1 MFKFKTYCPLTTAT
15 TERHHKQW
23 MLKATGENHLQ
34 SLKIFY
40 VLRKF
45 VYCSQIRFS

>member
-34 SLKIFY
+34 SLKIFMCFENLFTA
-40 VLRKF
+40 VK
-45 VYCSQIRFS
+45 